1 MDAPADAGASST
13 ADFRAVSA
21 SFAPG
26 GETDEKPDVL
36 TRFGVSENWKAVT
49 AVAAT
54 SSNAAVL
61 RGIVRMH
68 WALRAE
74 RPQLDVR
81 EPSPVQGPIRGR
93 GKERDRAWAAAPA
106 PRTPSWSRSLA
117 VRRRA
122 PKRETGS

>member
-26 GETDEKPDVL
+26 GEIDVTPDVL

-61 RGIVRMH
+61 RGRMVRMH
-68 WALRAE
+68 WAFVQSVRSPRASI
-74 RPQLDVR
+74 RP
-81 EPSPVQGPIRGR
+81 E
-93 GKERDRAWAAAPA
+93 
-106 PRTPSWSRSLA
+106 TA
-117 VRRRA
+117 VSSSNIS
-122 PKRETGS
+122 KC

>member
-26 GETDEKPDVL
+26 GEIDATPDVL

-54 SSNAAVL
+54 SSNAAVF
-61 RGIVRMH
+61 RGMVRMH
-68 WALRAE
+68 WLGTQSGQPARVRRSSAELKLR
-74 RPQLDVR
+74 
-81 EPSPVQGPIRGR
+81 SGR
-93 GKERDRAWAAAPA
+93 GKPGRGA
-106 PRTPSWSRSLA
+106 SR
-117 VRRRA
+117 
-122 PKRETGS
+122 

>member
-26 GETDEKPDVL
+26 GETDVTPDVL

-61 RGIVRMH
+61 RGRISSR
-68 WALRAE
+68 RTGRFSE
-74 RPQLDVR
+74 RPHGVR
-81 EPSPVQGPIRGR
+81 RSAPWFKKRSLSLSAPG
-93 GKERDRAWAAAPA
+93 AAAARGPA
-106 PRTPSWSRSLA
+106 AAAARDAYS
-117 VRRRA
+117 
-122 PKRETGS
+122 